1 MNLNDD
7 EIRQIASLILSE
19 CNHLFPSSYP
29 DIPLNSSMLMSAL
42 SKTGFEVDEQ
52 HINDLMAATELK
64 LASIAPLNW
73 NNYGTLAIL
82 LNQANP
88 NEDMIAISEDRILEL
103 VKNLPNFTDQSEPDE
118 GVIDSIIY
126 TWISLNDD
134 EPYFEEDEAWD

>member
-1 MNLNDD
+1 MNLSDE

-19 CNHLFPSSYP
+19 SNHLFPSSYP
-29 DIPLNSSMLMSAL
+29 DIPLNTSMLMSAL
-42 SKTGFEVDEQ
+42 SKTGFTVDEQ
-52 HINDLMAATELK
+52 HINDLMTATELK
-64 LASIAPLNW
+64 LAAIAPLNW

-82 LNQANP
+82 LNQAYP
-88 NEDMIAISEDRILEL
+88 DEDMIAISENRILDL